1 MRILYFVY
9 NHSWEDMNLLEG
21 LRQAGH
27 EVVCRR
33 PAAPFHEAL
42 GPDWTERDRT
52 RASEDLVETVR
63 AEHRRRPFDL
73 FFGYLL
79 DRLVHPEAI
88 REIGAF
94 GMTTMNYWC
103 NGAHQFHLVQEI
115 SPAFDYCVAT
125 ERDTLPL
132 YEGVGARPIYAQ
144 MAANPH
150 VYRPYDVPREYD
162 VTFVGQRYADRP
174 EYVEYLLRNE
184 VDIRVWGPGWTADRT
199 YGEKAPGAGV
209 SARYMVRHPRAA
221 TFKLAA
227 HARRRLV
234 DLVALPPSARRRI
247 AQVAGPSLP
256 FEELVKMYSRSKIS
270 LGFSTCGDSRY
281 RDKHKIRQIHLR
293 DFEAPMSGALYFVE
307 HQQELEDFYEVDREI
322 VCYRSREELLEKA
335 RFYLAHPE
343 EASRVRKA
351 GYERA
356 QRDHTWRRRLDQ
368 LFQETWAQS
377 KA

>member
-1 MRILYFVY
+1 MRILYAVY

-27 EVVCRR
+27 DVVCER
-33 PAAPFHEAL
+33 PDAPFHEAL
-42 GPDWTERDRT
+42 GPGWTEWDRT
-52 RASEDLVETVR
+52 RASERLLEVVRVEH
-63 AEHRRRPFDL
+63 ERRPLDL

-79 DRLVHPEAI
+79 NRLVHPEAI
-88 REIGAF
+88 REIGAL

-103 NGAHQFHLVQEI
+103 NGAHQFHLIDEI
-115 SPAFDYCVAT
+115 SPAFDHCVAT

-132 YEGVGARPIYAQ
+132 YRDIGARPIYLQ
-144 MAANPH
+144 MAANPEI
-150 VYRPYDVPREYD
+150 YRPYDLPREYD

-174 EYVEYLLRNE
+174 EYVEYLLRHGIE
-184 VDIRVWGPGWTADRT
+184 VRVWGPGWTSDRT

-209 SARYMVRHPRAA
+209 NRSYMLRHPRAA
-221 TFKLAA
+221 TFKLAN
-227 HARRRLV
+227 HARRRLGG
-234 DLVALPPSARRRI
+234 LVALPPSARRRL

-256 FEELVKMYSRSKIS
+256 YDELVKMYSRSRIS

-293 DFEAPMSGALYFVE
+293 DFEAPMSGALHFVE
-307 HQQELEDFYEVDREI
+307 YQQELEEFYKPEREI
-322 VCYRSREELLEKA
+322 VCYGSREELLEKV

-343 EASRVRKA
+343 EADRVRKA

-356 QRDHTWRRRLDQ
+356 QRDHTWKCRFDQ
-368 LFQETWAQS
+368 LFQDIWAQS
-377 KA
+377 RA